1 MRDFVNAVTGIFDQL
16 NPFNTGNLIIY
27 FLWLVVFTF
36 TVIAIWRAPRGW
48 IRLLCYV
55 VNQAFS
61 VGIILSWTLTS
72 LLAYTYWQYSLA
84 TVAATLVVAW
94 LVVGRSPAPAEAVP
108 AAAAGREPPAS

>member
-16 NPFNTGNLIIY
+16 NPFNVGNLIIY

-36 TVIAIWRAPRGW
+36 TIVAIWRAPRGW
-48 IRLLCYV
+48 IRLLSYV

-84 TVAATLVVAW
+84 TVAATFVVAW
-94 LVVGRSPAPAEAVP
+94 LVVGRSAAPEAAASAPAERP
-108 AAAAGREPPAS
+108 ERPAS